1 MKWKNGIKLV
11 IHIADAGAHGKEYS
25 SDDKYDDEGPKLTS
39 LIKECAEQKIN
50 IIGFKIGKEPEQ
62 SFEKICEIY
71 NDYKLYN
78 KNFGQFI
85 EIYDFN
91 FDRKKETV
99 VSENFNKLVMQAANQ
114 VINPS
119 YKYLKRLKQILYL
132 PNDLEKD
139 IEDDKKSLLKSLLS
153 ILEKGITD
161 NYVITED
168 NYKKNGIIS
177 LSHKSKCASDYN
189 GRNRMW

>member
-1 MKWKNGIKLV
+1 
-11 IHIADAGAHGKEYS
+11 
-25 SDDKYDDEGPKLTS
+25 
-39 LIKECAEQKIN
+39 
-50 IIGFKIGKEPEQ
+50 
-62 SFEKICEIY
+62 
-71 NDYKLYN
+71 
-78 KNFGQFI
+78 
-85 EIYDFN
+85 
-91 FDRKKETV
+91 
-99 VSENFNKLVMQAANQ
+99 MQAANQ

-139 IEDDKKSLLKSLLS
+139 IGDKKSLLS

-177 LSHKSKCASDYN
+177 LSHKSKCTSDYN
-189 GRNRMW
+189 GRNRLW